1 MDREEQNLL
10 MSYLD
15 KDGDGQV
22 DWEEF
27 SEKVTFLDYNE
38 RCHQYRVSQ
47 KTFIDRMLNEWYTS
61 KGAEVAS
68 VKQKLLAYD
77 ENGDGVF

>member
-38 RCHQYRVSQ
+38 RCHQYRVS
-47 KTFIDRMLNEWYTS
+47 
-61 KGAEVAS
+61 
-68 VKQKLLAYD
+68 
-77 ENGDGVF
+77 